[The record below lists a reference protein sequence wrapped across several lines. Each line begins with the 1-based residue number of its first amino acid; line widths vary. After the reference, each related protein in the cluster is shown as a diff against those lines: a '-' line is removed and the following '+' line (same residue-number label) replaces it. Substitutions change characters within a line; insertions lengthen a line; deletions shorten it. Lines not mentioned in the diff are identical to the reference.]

1 MEQRVSGQ
9 RKGVTEQLRCK
20 DEKAGAAKIKEALT
34 RHSINDNRDK
44 EWDQIT
50 GAAEARKMQADE
62 GISTPLETNNNSP
75 TDKAD
80 ENPVVSAMDRAIDE
94 ALKKAGLD

>member
-1 MEQRVSGQ
+1 MAAELI
-9 RKGVTEQLRCK
+9 KRCK

-62 GISTPLETNNNSP
+62 GISTPLETNSNSP
-75 TDKAD
+75 TDKTD